1 MEITIVGSGNVAEAL
16 AGAVAACDGLHL
28 QQVRARNSRRGRTL
42 AERYGADYT
51 EHPQEAAPADLYL
64 IAVSDSAV
72 EEVSALLHPPFGAT
86 VAHTSGGLGID
97 ALRCDTPHRAVC
109 YPLQT
114 FSRGRS
120 LDLSTVPL
128 FIEYATERAE
138 TTVRTFAETLSCRVY
153 EADSAR
159 RNRLHAAA
167 VFACN
172 FSNHLYALAGRLLE
186 KEGLDFGILGPLVLE
201 TAAKAV
207 TTGTP
212 AAVQTGPAVRGD
224 AVTMRRHEAVLAGE
238 NDERYNE
245 IYKLLSQSIWETS
258 KRT

>member
-1 MEITIVGSGNVAEAL
+1 MKKRMGLRVLSLLLAAVLVGQQVPQLRATGSPEEAGNVEAE
-16 AGAVAACDGLHL
+16 
-28 QQVRARNSRRGRTL
+28 
-42 AERYGADYT
+42 
-51 EHPQEAAPADLYL
+51 EAAGSRPEETAEADLYL

-72 EEVSALLHPPFGAT
+72 EEVSARLRTPPGAT

-97 ALRCDTPHRAVC
+97 SLRCVAADRAVC

-114 FSRGRS
+114 FSAGRS
-120 LDLSTVPL
+120 IDFRTVPL
-128 FIEYATERAE
+128 FIEYTTDRAGR
-138 TTVRTFAETLSCRVY
+138 TVRDFAEALSDCVR

-159 RNRLHAAA
+159 RGRLHAAA

-172 FSNHLYALAGRLLE
+172 FSNHLYAIAGRLLE

-207 TTGTP
+207 ATDNP

-224 AVTMRRHEAVLAGE
+224 TVTMRRHEAILARE
-238 NDERYNE
+238 NDERYNK
-245 IYKLLSQSIWETS
+245 IYKLLSESIWETS

>member
-1 MEITIVGSGNVAEAL
+1 MEITIIGSGNVAAAL
-16 AGAVAACDGLHL
+16 AGAVAGQDSLHL
-28 QQVRARNSRRGRTL
+28 KQLCARNPLRGREL
-42 AERYGADYT
+42 ADRYGAEYIARPEETAED
-51 EHPQEAAPADLYL
+51 DLYL

-72 EEVSALLHPPFGAT
+72 EEVSARLRTPPGAT

-97 ALRCDTPHRAVC
+97 SLRCVAADRAVC

-114 FSRGRS
+114 FSAGRS
-120 LDLSTVPL
+120 ID
-128 FIEYATERAE
+128 FR
-138 TTVRTFAETLSCRVY
+138 TVRDFAEALSDCVR

-159 RNRLHAAA
+159 RGRLHAAA

-172 FSNHLYALAGRLLE
+172 FSNHLYAIAGRLLE

-207 TTGTP
+207 ATDNP

-224 AVTMRRHEAVLAGE
+224 TVTMRRHEAILARE
-238 NDERYNE
+238 NDERYNK
-245 IYKLLSQSIWETS
+245 IYKLLSESIWETS

>member
-28 QQVRARNSRRGRTL
+28 QQVCARNSRRGRTL

-138 TTVRTFAETLSCRVY
+138 TTVRTFAETLSCRVFGGLRMQLFQPPLRPRGQAAG
-153 EADSAR
+153 EGGTRFRHPRSAGTGNGGQSRDDGYSR
-159 RNRLHAAA
+159 RSPDRS
-167 VFACN
+167 CGP
-172 FSNHLYALAGRLLE
+172 GR
-186 KEGLDFGILGPLVLE
+186 
-201 TAAKAV
+201 
-207 TTGTP
+207 
-212 AAVQTGPAVRGD
+212 
-224 AVTMRRHEAVLAGE
+224 RRHHATPRGHPRRGE
-238 NDERYNE
+238 R
-245 IYKLLSQSIWETS
+245 
-258 KRT
+258 RTIQRNI

>member
-1 MEITIVGSGNVAEAL
+1 MEITIIGSGNVAAAL
-16 AGAVAACDGLHL
+16 AGAVAGQDSLHL
-28 QQVRARNSRRGRTL
+28 KQLCARNPLRGREL
-42 AERYGADYT
+42 ADRYGAEYIARPEET
-51 EHPQEAAPADLYL
+51 AEADLYL

-72 EEVSALLHPPFGAT
+72 EEVSARLRTPPGAT

-97 ALRCDTPHRAVC
+97 SLRCVAADRAVC

-114 FSRGRS
+114 FSAGRS
-120 LDLSTVPL
+120 IDFRTVPL
-128 FIEYATERAE
+128 FIEYTTDRAGR
-138 TTVRTFAETLSCRVY
+138 TVRDFAEALSDCVR

-159 RNRLHAAA
+159 RGRLHAAA

-172 FSNHLYALAGRLLE
+172 FSNHLYAIAGRLLE

-207 TTGTP
+207 ATDNP

-224 AVTMRRHEAVLAGE
+224 TVTMGL
-238 NDERYNE
+238 NCPFKYL
-245 IYKLLSQSIWETS
+245 IC
-258 KRT
+258 